1 MCLEKKTCYVVA
13 VPLLVVDVTD
23 VRFVLNAGAG
33 SDFAFRILVPP
44 LTQLAEYHLVV
55 TVVLVRTNMSASALK
70 AD

>member
-1 MCLEKKTCYVVA
+1 MEEKTCYVVA
-13 VPLLVVDVTD
+13 VPLLVVDVAD
-23 VRFVLNAGAG
+23 VRFKLNAGAG

-55 TVVLVRTNMSASALK
+55 PVVLVGADVTASALK

>member
-1 MCLEKKTCYVVA
+1 LEKKTCYVVA

-55 TVVLVRTNMSASALK
+55 PVVLVGADVAASALK

>member
-1 MCLEKKTCYVVA
+1 MEKKTCYVVA

-44 LTQLAEYHLVV
+44 LTQLAEYDPVV
-55 TVVLVRTNMSASALK
+55 TVVLVGADVTASALK

>member
-1 MCLEKKTCYVVA
+1 LEKKTCYVVA

-44 LTQLAEYHLVV
+44 LTQLAEYDPFV
-55 TVVLVRTNMSASALK
+55 TVVLVGADVTASALK

>member
-1 MCLEKKTCYVVA
+1 MEKKTCYVVA

-44 LTQLAEYHLVV
+44 LTQLAEHDPVV
-55 TVVLVRTNMSASALK
+55 TVVLVGADVTASALK

>member
-1 MCLEKKTCYVVA
+1 MEKKTCYVVA

-33 SDFAFRILVPP
+33 SDFAFRILVSP
-44 LTQLAEYHLVV
+44 LTQFAEYDPVV
-55 TVVLVRTNMSASALK
+55 TVVLVGADVTASALK

>member
-1 MCLEKKTCYVVA
+1 LEKKTCYVVA

-33 SDFAFRILVPP
+33 SDFAFRILVSP
-44 LTQLAEYHLVV
+44 LTQLAEYDPVV
-55 TVVLVRTNMSASALK
+55 TVVLVGADVTASALK

>member
-1 MCLEKKTCYVVA
+1 MEKKACYVVA
-13 VPLLVVDVTD
+13 VPLLVVDVAD
-23 VRFVLNAGAG
+23 IRFKLNAGAG

-55 TVVLVRTNMSASALK
+55 PVVFIGADVTASAMK

>member
-1 MCLEKKTCYVVA
+1 LEKKTCYVVA

-44 LTQLAEYHLVV
+44 LTQLAEYDPVV
-55 TVVLVRTNMSASALK
+55 TVVLVGADVTASALK

>member
-1 MCLEKKTCYVVA
+1 MEKKACYVVA

-33 SDFAFRILVPP
+33 SDFAFRILMPP
-44 LTQLAEYHLVV
+44 LTQLAEYDPVV
-55 TVVLVRTNMSASALK
+55 TVVLIGADVTASALK

>member
-1 MCLEKKTCYVVA
+1 LEKKTCYVVA

-33 SDFAFRILVPP
+33 SDFAFRVLVPP
-44 LTQLAEYHLVV
+44 LAQLAEYDPVV
-55 TVVLVRTNMSASALK
+55 TVVLVGADVTASALK

>member
-1 MCLEKKTCYVVA
+1 M
-13 VPLLVVDVTD
+13 VDVTD

-44 LTQLAEYHLVV
+44 LTQLAEYDPVV
-55 TVVLVRTNMSASALK
+55 TVVLVGADVTASALK

>member
-1 MCLEKKTCYVVA
+1 MEEKTCYVVA
-13 VPLLVVDVTD
+13 VPLLMVDVTD

-44 LTQLAEYHLVV
+44 LTQLAEYDPVV
-55 TVVLVRTNMSASALK
+55 TVVLVGADVTASALK

>member
-1 MCLEKKTCYVVA
+1 LEKKTCYVVA

-44 LTQLAEYHLVV
+44 LTQLAEYDPVV
-55 TVVLVRTNMSASALK
+55 TVVLVGADVAASALK